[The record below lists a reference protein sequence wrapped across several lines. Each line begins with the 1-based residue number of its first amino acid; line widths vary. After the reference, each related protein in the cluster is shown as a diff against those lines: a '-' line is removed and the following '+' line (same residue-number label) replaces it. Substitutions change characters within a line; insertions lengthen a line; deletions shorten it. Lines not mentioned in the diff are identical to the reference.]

1 MDPEQRSA
9 DGHGRGPEKKR
20 ALASTTE
27 KLYMAIAGA
36 ECLIVFAIAFAVF
49 GLVEANLPVARG
61 KEKTVPV
68 YLAVFIM
75 AQIFSVLY
83 IWDALRQRNVVQL
96 LLHLWFQLCILAY
109 SILQIPQT
117 YNALNEIGNQQCG
130 NYPRCEGPDSLYNVV
145 QSLLI
150 VTPIVLG
157 LATIA
162 FAFLCRKL
170 YRQFGWAEF
179 HLVGASP
186 EMKRMHREY
195 QTLMSLLK
203 LLLYFGMAFCLAY
216 LILVASWTIDKTEL
230 YVSVPTWRSARSW
243 IQQGLQA
250 TLCSHSLDTRADAR
264 SVLACV
270 ALPLVVLGVALTG
283 VAVRREIKWLMVTML
298 VLMVVGLAYFI
309 YKLASMFLPA
319 TSWLYINTRVTMA
332 IFSAFA
338 IIILIVTFVFGCI
351 CLTNFGQGLAQAH
364 QNPEKTTTLWQP
376 NTKVPFTSDK
386 AREANSQAYAQVTP
400 EQDRM
405 VIE

>member
-36 ECLIVFAIAFAVF
+36 ECLIVFAIAFTVF
-49 GLVEANLPVARG
+49 GLVEANIPVARG

-145 QSLLI
+145 RSLLI

-230 YVSVPTWRSARSW
+230 
-243 IQQGLQA
+243 
-250 TLCSHSLDTRADAR
+250 
-264 SVLACV
+264 VLACV
-270 ALPLVVLGVALTG
+270 ALPLVVLGVFVTG
-283 VAVRREIKWLMVTML
+283 IAARREIKWLMVSML